1 MTTPEERT
9 RAVISVRNFLTK
21 LLSAKHGYKRIPKEV
36 RKEAHRLLKHYPL
49 GIDLIGKDSFD
60 KDVIHGYYS
69 TQFGT
74 NPKEITK

>member
-9 RAVISVRNFLTK
+9 RSIISVRQFLTK
-21 LLSAKHGYKRIPKEV
+21 LLSAKNGYKRIPKEV
-36 RKEAHRLLKHYPL
+36 RKEAYRLLKHYPV

-60 KDVIHGYYS
+60 KEVIRHYYS
-69 TQFGT
+69 TQLGT